1 MADLPGSG
9 PRGALSQPV
18 QKHSNP
24 MKKLFQ
30 NLLWAVLFLAVLIV
44 VVREMKHNPEW
55 QAFSWHDFW
64 QHLMHVRVGYLLLS
78 LAVGLFCYFIRAL
91 RWREFLNP
99 VKRTSLSNLWSA
111 VVIGFAAVSLLGRAG
126 ELTRPFVLSRKENL
140 PLSIA
145 LTTVVVER
153 IFDLITILFLFLFNL
168 LFFRL
173 GNSVSAQNSLVFH
186 LFSRAAAIVFAVF
199 LAVTLLLFFFQM
211 NAVRWIDFCVEHV
224 GLIPQR
230 FKKKVEG
237 FLKSFVDGLA
247 FIAHPRPLIFSVF
260 YSLGLWLMIIAGT
273 YWCVRGFNLPAPFT
287 FSMTVVL
294 LTFSAMGAVIQ
305 LPGVGGGF
313 QALTLYALV
322 GFLGIEPAIAS
333 GITLVSWV
341 LAFFP
346 VVIIGL
352 VDLFRGGWSL
362 RALTREA
369 EKEAAA
375 VITAASPTKG

>member
-1 MADLPGSG
+1 M
-9 PRGALSQPV
+9 
-18 QKHSNP
+18 
-24 MKKLFQ
+24 
-30 NLLWAVLFLAVLIV
+30 
-44 VVREMKHNPEW
+44 
-55 QAFSWHDFW
+55 
-64 QHLMHVRVGYLLLS
+64 
-78 LAVGLFCYFIRAL
+78 
-91 RWREFLNP
+91 
-99 VKRTSLSNLWSA
+99 
-111 VVIGFAAVSLLGRAG
+111 
-126 ELTRPFVLSRKENL
+126 
-140 PLSIA
+140 
-145 LTTVVVER
+145 
-153 IFDLITILFLFLFNL
+153 
-168 LFFRL
+168 
-173 GNSVSAQNSLVFH
+173 FH